1 MTIAFAREMIN
12 RFGGLTGWMMAN
24 KSLAREL
31 TAFANVSGGRI
42 FLGVDNQGN
51 VKGIKNSNTLRSQ
64 IQDIAF
70 NCQPSITVYISFFQN
85 VVMIS
90 VPEGKDKP
98 YQCSDR
104 FFIRMGANS
113 QKMGRDQ
120 LVDFLQAEGVLR
132 FEEQY
137 HLRFNFEKLIIL
149 SD

>member
-31 TAFANVSGGRI
+31 TAFANASGGRI